1 MVSPRIA
8 IEKRQPFGPA
18 KSWMWSG
25 GPLQTRPYDLDG
37 RQTSYPY
44 TGVGTVNLTYDLGNR
59 IKNLSGKVTKA
70 YGYDGPRPPGK
81 LDRLTTYSNET
92 YAYDGPRP
100 PRAMARAPPCNGASP
115 PVSKRLVACADSKK
129 QITGAT
135 AIP

>member
-59 IKNLSGKVTKA
+59 IKNLTGTVAKA
-70 YGYDGPRPPGK
+70 YGMMALGPPAN
-81 LDRLTTYSNET
+81 SI
-92 YAYDGPRP
+92 A
-100 PRAMARAPPCNGASP
+100 
-115 PVSKRLVACADSKK
+115 
-129 QITGAT
+129 
-135 AIP
+135 